1 MDEIKVYV
9 KLNENNV
16 ITQINSSIFL
26 KDTTDYVEI
35 DEWQEGLP
43 RDKFAHAQG
52 NYLEKGLIDEQGRY
66 NYKYVDE
73 TLVELTDEE
82 KEVLFP
88 KPTPQPTKQEIINA
102 QLMLEIAKL
111 KAGVQ

>member
-52 NYLEKGLIDEQGRY
+52 NYLEKGLFDEQGRY
-66 NYKYVDE
+66 NYKWYRNK
-73 TLVELTDEE
+73 LVELSDEE
-82 KEVLFP
+82 KEELFP
-88 KPTPQPTKQEIINA
+88 KPTPQPIEQEIINA
-102 QLMLEIAKL
+102 RLMLEIAKL
-111 KAGVQ
+111 KAGV

>member
-1 MDEIKVYV
+1 MDKIKVYV
-9 KLNENNV
+9 KLDENNV

-26 KDTTDYVEI
+26 KDTSDYVEI

-52 NYLEKGLIDEQGRY
+52 NYLPKGLTDQNGKY
-66 NYKYVDE
+66 NYKFDNG
-73 TLVELTDEE
+73 LVELTDEE

-88 KPTPQPTKQEIINA
+88 APKPQPTELEKLDA
-102 QLMLEIAKL
+102 RLTYLEIMSEVA
-111 KAGVQ
+111 

>member
-1 MDEIKVYV
+1 MDKIKVYA
-9 KLNENNV
+9 KLDENNV
-16 ITQINSSIFL
+16 IISINSSIFL
-26 KDTTDYVEI
+26 KDTTDYIEI
-35 DEWQEGLP
+35 DEGMG
-43 RDKFAHAQG
+43 DKFAHAQG
-52 NYLEKGLIDEQGRY
+52 HYLSKGLIDEQGRY

-88 KPTPQPTKQEIINA
+88 KPTPQPTEQEIINA